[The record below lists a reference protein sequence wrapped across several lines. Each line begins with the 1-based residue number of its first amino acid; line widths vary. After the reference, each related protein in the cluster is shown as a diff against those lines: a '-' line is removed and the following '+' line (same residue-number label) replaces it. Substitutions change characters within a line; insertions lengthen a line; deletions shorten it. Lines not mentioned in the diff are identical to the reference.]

1 MVIMMTEYA
10 HSTLA
15 NISSSIVNNV
25 QTKLSRDDNDRYYGR
40 FLNESPNLESFF
52 NANFIMESDND
63 KIMTFI
69 IKNNLYDIF
78 SEIPN
83 KVFEVFHSIDLEL
96 SLEQKFRNEQWIVIK
111 IFTEMDG
118 KTASEKLDQLEDFF
132 TEKFDDKFLDNVLLS
147 VEFE

>member
-1 MVIMMTEYA
+1 MTEYA

>member
-15 NISSSIVNNV
+15 NISSSIVNNG